1 MGDVLL
7 AILGGVMVA
16 LMLERYVFFSKRRED
31 AAQLAKKL
39 IEELKGGRV
48 DQAKS
53 LVEGK
58 INGSDRGVR
67 RPRQFS

>member
-7 AILGGVMVA
+7 MILGGVMVA

-39 IEELKGGRV
+39 IEELKSGRV
-48 DQAKS
+48 EQAKS

-58 INGSDRGVR
+58 ISRKGR
-67 RPRQFS
+67 RV